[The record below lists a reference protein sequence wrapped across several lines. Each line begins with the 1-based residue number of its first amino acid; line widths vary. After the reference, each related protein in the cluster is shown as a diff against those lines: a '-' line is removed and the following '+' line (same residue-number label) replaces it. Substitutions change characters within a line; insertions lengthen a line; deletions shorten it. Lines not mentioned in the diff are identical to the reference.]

1 MNPVLFPAMADPKL
15 LAGRVP
21 LHPEDAAQFRETETK
36 ALQTQGSAFRR
47 QMDRLSQMAE
57 NKRAVER
64 YMGAVDG
71 PVDQERSLRIA
82 ANVADREG
90 FRGDTPVGA
99 QRENMAAW
107 MASEPDS
114 RNYLLHSLLVP
125 ENAIMGAMGAFTDRA
140 QEQGNLID
148 RLGKAVPGAFYPP
161 AGYAIEPE
169 RDEMYRSLGTIGG
182 TAMDYLMPGPG
193 EAVGGM
199 KSVGARLR
207 YGGGAPVHLIDQFG
221 NEVRRL
227 RNPAY

>member
-1 MNPVLFPAMADPKL
+1 MNPVLFPAMSDPRL

-21 LHPEDAAQFRETETK
+21 LHPEDAEQFRETETK
-36 ALQTQGSAFRR
+36 ALQTQGSAFQR
-47 QMDRLSQMAE
+47 QMDRLAVMADH
-57 NKRAVER
+57 KRRAER
-64 YMGAVDG
+64 HMAAHDG
-71 PVDQERSLRIA
+71 PIDQEESLRHGA
-82 ANVADREG
+82 KVADYYG

-99 QRENMAAW
+99 QRENIAAW

-114 RNYLLHSLLVP
+114 RGYLLHSMLVP

-140 QEQGNLID
+140 QEQGNIID

-161 AGYAIEPE
+161 AGYPIEPE

-182 TAMDYLMPGPG
+182 KAMDYLMPTPG

-199 KSVGARLR
+199 TRGVARLR

-221 NEVRRL
+221 NEIRRL